1 MWYYNCW
8 ETRLISITCV
18 RIRKYIKKMSR
29 DFFFFY
35 EPAGVWR
42 IGWRSNCTQAWVLT
56 CFIRLGLGFRHVN
69 QMYGHCILPPEVVI
83 TSPVAFVTSIFINL
97 YRTGRQRFACFLTW
111 LRTWGFL
118 KIYFYFL
125 KFTCCSILK

>member
-18 RIRKYIKKMSR
+18 RIRKYIKKKWVEI
-29 DFFFFY
+29 FFFFY
-35 EPAGVWR
+35 EPARVWR

-56 CFIRLGLGFRHVN
+56 CFIRLGLDFRHVN

-111 LRTWGFL
+111 LRFFKNIFL
-118 KIYFYFL
+118 FFKIYLLQYI
-125 KFTCCSILK
+125 KII